1 MKHRLL
7 YGCFRHI
14 SAILDQLSKVA
25 DNNSLKSAAD
35 RLKLADIEAK
45 VTASQ
50 NLQKKIHSATFVLIE
65 YRSLYGCFRP
75 ISATFEN
82 FVLEF
87 LEKSLEMANS

>member
-1 MKHRLL
+1 MLMKHRLL

-50 NLQKKIHSATFVLIE
+50 NLQKKNSLGHFRAYRISVTLWLLSADI
-65 YRSLYGCFRP
+65 G
-75 ISATFEN
+75 N
-82 FVLEF
+82 F
-87 LEKSLEMANS
+87 